1 MSAPRRARVTERLRP
16 DELGLLA
23 LRVIAVLAVIVGV
36 PHVPNAAAQRF
47 VEIAHAPGL
56 PWRDSPV
63 EYAFGDWIVIR
74 AVGFGGVDLARVLL
88 GLVAFGSDL
97 VAWRAVAAGWGRAAA
112 VRYLWLGAPLLAFI
126 YRRSDLVAVA
136 LAVGGL
142 ALVARGRER
151 AGGISLA
158 AGALVKIW
166 PIVVAPVFAVERQWR
181 ALRTAAIAF
190 VAGVAGWLLLGGAD
204 AVRQVGTFRGA
215 TGWELESTV
224 GVVVWALTGEHRFE
238 AGANRTGTVPAGAGP
253 AFLAATLLTVVAI
266 WLLARRRSFAPA
278 GTPALAAVA
287 ALLVFAPVFS
297 PQYVVWLVAWGAIA
311 GRDGPR
317 WSWLASVPVILTGTL
332 VTLWY
337 ADVDLG
343 PGGNQLV
350 LAARNLAVMA
360 IVIVYLVRAVRTAP
374 VDA

>member
-1 MSAPRRARVTERLRP
+1 MSAPRGARVTERLRP

-23 LRVIAVLAVIVGV
+23 LRVLALVAVVVGV

-56 PWRDSPV
+56 PWRDTPV

-74 AVGFGGVDLARVLL
+74 AVGFGGVGLARALL

-142 ALVARGRER
+142 ALAARGRER
-151 AGGISLA
+151 AGGVSLA

-166 PIVVAPVFAVERQWR
+166 PIVVAPALAIERHVR
-181 ALRTAAIAF
+181 ALRTAAIAL

-204 AVRQVGTFRGA
+204 ALRQVGTFRGA

-253 AFLAATLLTVVAI
+253 ALLAATLLTVVAI
-266 WLLARRRSFAPA
+266 WLLARRRPFTPA
-278 GTPALAAVA
+278 GAPALAAVA

>member
-1 MSAPRRARVTERLRP
+1 MSAPRGAGVTERLRP

-23 LRVIAVLAVIVGV
+23 LRVLALVAVVVGV

-56 PWRDSPV
+56 PWRATLV

-74 AVGFGGVDLARVLL
+74 AVGFGGVGLARALL

-136 LAVGGL
+136 LAAGGL
-142 ALVARGRER
+142 ALAARGRER
-151 AGGISLA
+151 AGGVSLA

-166 PIVVAPVFAVERQWR
+166 PIVVAPALAIERHMR
-181 ALRTAAIAF
+181 ALRTAAIAL

-204 AVRQVGTFRGA
+204 ALRQVGTFRGA

-253 AFLAATLLTVVAI
+253 ALLAATLLTVVAI
-266 WLLARRRSFAPA
+266 WLLARRRPFTPA
-278 GTPALAAVA
+278 GPPALAAVA

-317 WSWLASVPVILTGTL
+317 WSWLTSVPVILTGTL

>member
-1 MSAPRRARVTERLRP
+1 MSAPRGARVTERLRP

-23 LRVIAVLAVIVGV
+23 LRVLALVAVVVGV

-56 PWRDSPV
+56 PWRDTPV

-74 AVGFGGVDLARVLL
+74 AVGFGGVGLARVLL
-88 GLVAFGSDL
+88 GLLAFGADL
-97 VAWRAVAAGWGRAAA
+97 VAWRAVAVGWGRAAA

-136 LAVGGL
+136 LAAGGL
-142 ALVARGRER
+142 ALAARGRER
-151 AGGISLA
+151 AGGVSLA

-166 PIVVAPVFAVERQWR
+166 PIVVAPALAIERHMR
-181 ALRTAAIAF
+181 ALRTAGIALA
-190 VAGVAGWLLLGGAD
+190 AGVAGWLLLGGAE
-204 AVRQVGTFRGA
+204 ALRQVGTFRGA

-238 AGANRTGTVPAGAGP
+238 AGANRTGTVPAGAG
-253 AFLAATLLTVVAI
+253 AALLAATLLTVVAI
-266 WLLARRRSFAPA
+266 WLLARRRPFTPA
-278 GTPALAAVA
+278 GAPALAAVG

-360 IVIVYLVRAVRTAP
+360 IVIAYLVRAVRTAP